1 MEESA
6 YKALLDVKVAKA
18 SGAGTRRENSAI
30 RDGGGRPSER
40 GSRRQVCRDL
50 FLVTLEKALFS
61 SPAAC
66 RATVEKRIRRCEL
79 EMKGWG
85 RETRAAAESDGAVA
99 AEIASLLTLRDALAA
114 IGPGDYA
121 KYQALLDV
129 EQLERQPYIKVIC
142 VPAGE

>member
-1 MEESA
+1 M
-6 YKALLDVKVAKA
+6 
-18 SGAGTRRENSAI
+18 R
-30 RDGGGRPSER
+30 
-40 GSRRQVCRDL
+40 RDL

-66 RATVEKRIRRCEL
+66 RATVEKRIRRREL

-99 AEIASLLTLRDALAA
+99 AEVASLLTLRDALAA

-121 KYQALLDV
+121 KYQALLEASQGGRPFQV
-129 EQLERQPYIKVIC
+129 EGDGSRERGGS
-142 VPAGE
+142 AGRVHRAH